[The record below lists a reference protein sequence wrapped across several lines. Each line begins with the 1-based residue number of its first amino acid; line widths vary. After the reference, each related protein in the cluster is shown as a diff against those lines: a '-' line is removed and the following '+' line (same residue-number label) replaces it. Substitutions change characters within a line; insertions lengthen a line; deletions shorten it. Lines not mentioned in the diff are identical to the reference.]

1 MTEKFKERMQ
11 ELDFLT
17 NTLNEHQNKMIKL
30 EERFINDEIPNDLYT
45 KYIGKF
51 KEEEIEIKQKIHN
64 LSEISSNIE
73 VAVKKGLKIAQDI
86 GKIWLSSDYDHKSK
100 LQNLVFP
107 EGILY
112 DRQKHEVRTPRVNT
126 LFLLITIMT
135 SVSGAKKI
143 DQSVKTDRSSRLVA
157 RTGIEPVIPP

>member
-51 KEEEIEIKQKIHN
+51 EEEEIEIK
-64 LSEISSNIE
+64 
-73 VAVKKGLKIAQDI
+73 
-86 GKIWLSSDYDHKSK
+86 
-100 LQNLVFP
+100 
-107 EGILY
+107 
-112 DRQKHEVRTPRVNT
+112 
-126 LFLLITIMT
+126 
-135 SVSGAKKI
+135 
-143 DQSVKTDRSSRLVA
+143 
-157 RTGIEPVIPP
+157 